1 MAGVTVV
8 SAGAVVGIVLAAGS
22 PSQPKLQCAKAPPA
36 VVIPGVATTSAGAIR
51 AALGAW
57 PHGTLARFQLLV
69 RDHPGD
75 PVVQFNYGTALL
87 CAGYLADAEA
97 ALRVAKNAGRD
108 TWYEIDADKLLHP
121 QFFQGDGYP
130 LFEPTGND
138 ALLVRGLVAQRS
150 GHQHTAERLYAE
162 AARLHPDDPD
172 AQVAAAVGRFD
183 EDKLSLSFSRLGP
196 LVNRFPQAQTVR
208 YHLGLLLAWT
218 GQRDQ
223 AVVEFRRAVALGPA
237 TRLGKESAVFL
248 KGLAPPGTGGSSK

>member
-1 MAGVTVV
+1 VAGVTVV
-8 SAGAVVGIVLAAGS
+8 SAGVVAGIVLASGS
-22 PSQPKLQCAKAPPA
+22 PSQPRLQCRTAPPA
-36 VVIPGVATTSAGAIR
+36 VVVPGVATTAAGAVR
-51 AALGAW
+51 DALGVW

-69 RDHPGD
+69 RDHPKD

-97 ALRVAKNAGRD
+97 ALRAAKTAGRD

-130 LFEPTGND
+130 LFEPTGSD
-138 ALLVRGLVAQRS
+138 PLLVQGVVAQRS
-150 GHQHTAERLYAE
+150 GHQHTAERLYAK
-162 AARLHPDDPD
+162 AARLHPNDPD

-183 EDKLSLSFSRLGP
+183 EDKLALSFSKLGP
-196 LVNRFPQAQTVR
+196 LVKRFPRAQTVW

-223 AVVEFRRAVALGPA
+223 AVVEFRLAVGLGA
-237 TRLGKESAVFL
+237 STRLGKESAVFL
-248 KGLAPPGTGGSSK
+248 KGLAVRGTEGSAK

>member
-1 MAGVTVV
+1 VAGVTVV
-8 SAGAVVGIVLAAGS
+8 SAGVVAGIVLASGN
-22 PSQPKLQCAKAPPA
+22 PSQPKLQCRTAPPA
-36 VVIPGVATTSAGAIR
+36 VVVPGVATTSGAAVR
-51 AALGAW
+51 DALRVW

-69 RDHPGD
+69 RDHPKD

-87 CAGYLADAEA
+87 CVGCLADAEA
-97 ALRVAKNAGRD
+97 ALRVAKSTGRD

-130 LFEPTGND
+130 LFEPTGSD
-138 ALLVRGLVAQRS
+138 PLLVQGVVAQRS
-150 GHQHTAERLYAE
+150 GHQHTAERLYAK
-162 AARLHPDDPD
+162 AARLHPNDPD

-183 EDKLSLSFSRLGP
+183 EDKLSLSFSKLGP
-196 LVNRFPQAQTVR
+196 LVKRFPQAQTVR

-223 AVVEFRRAVALGPA
+223 AVVEFRHAVALGPS

-248 KGLAPPGTGGSSK
+248 KGLAARGTEGSSK